1 MWKLDQLQRSDTD
14 RFCRS
19 GCATDLHVIDKE
31 CNFVPLHRSLVPS
44 RFSTTLVRLCRSLIG
59 SYSAYFSHLFYAVQI
74 IKNNFFSHLYLS
86 VERLLTKIWKNYIT
100 TLLTQQINIQ
110 QINISQIRIQR
121 VHLSSWLQYILV
133 DINIVRSSW
142 KILELKSPNF
152 NHSMVHMN
160 RQCYIFFLPLWWSWT
175 EHISSGCCCLP
186 WN

>member
-1 MWKLDQLQRSDTD
+1 MQLRTSSQITGAQSFFDHISETLPIVD
-14 RFCRS
+14 WELFCW
-19 GCATDLHVIDKE
+19 
-31 CNFVPLHRSLVPS
+31 
-44 RFSTTLVRLCRSLIG
+44 
-59 SYSAYFSHLFYAVQI
+59 FSHLFYAVQI

-110 QINISQIRIQR
+110 QINIAQIRIQR

-142 KILELKSPNF
+142 KILKLKSPNF